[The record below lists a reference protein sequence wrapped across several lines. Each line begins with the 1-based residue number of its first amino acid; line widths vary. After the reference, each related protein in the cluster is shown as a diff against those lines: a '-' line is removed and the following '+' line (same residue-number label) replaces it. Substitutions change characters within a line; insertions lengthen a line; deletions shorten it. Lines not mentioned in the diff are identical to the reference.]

1 MGKHLFCAL
10 LCEIRGWKPLSLLKA
25 RISISGVYF
34 SAVGTKLDF
43 FNRIGQKLPLNGVYQ
58 TRGYS
63 V

>member
-43 FNRIGQKLPLNGVYQ
+43 FNRIGQKQVFKMPPRIGPTY
-58 TRGYS
+58 
-63 V
+63 